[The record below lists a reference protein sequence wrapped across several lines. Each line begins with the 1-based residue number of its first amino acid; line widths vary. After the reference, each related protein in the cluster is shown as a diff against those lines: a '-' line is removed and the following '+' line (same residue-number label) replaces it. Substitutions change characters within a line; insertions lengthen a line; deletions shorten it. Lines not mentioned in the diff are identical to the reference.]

1 VTTMQRLM
9 LKSKIHHAR
18 VTETNV
24 DYEGSLSLPADLMEA
39 AGMLPFE
46 KVHVYNVS
54 NGERF
59 STYLIKGE
67 TGSNA
72 VGVFGAAAHRARPGD
87 KLIIVCYAILDEG
100 EMDFFLPKILL
111 VDADNKIRAIK

>member
-1 VTTMQRLM
+1 MKRIM
-9 LKSKIHHAR
+9 LKAKIHHVR

-24 DYEGSLSLPADLMEA
+24 DYEGSLSMPEDLMEA
-39 AGMLPFE
+39 ADMLPFE

-67 TGSNA
+67 RGA
-72 VGVFGAAAHRARPGD
+72 GRVGVFGAAAHRARVGD
-87 KLIIVCYAILDEG
+87 KLIVVAYAILDE
-100 EMDFFLPKILL
+100 EETDFFMPKILIL
-111 VDADNKIRAIK
+111 GAENKIAEIK